1 MLKLGCHALRTSLQM
16 SHCGV
21 SLDRPAGR
29 QEMAKSEALSRRERE
44 MMNNHLPQRQSDG
57 E

>member
-1 MLKLGCHALRTSLQM
+1 MLKLGCHALRTSLPM

-29 QEMAKSEALSRRERE
+29 REMAKSEALSRRERE